1 MHKPEHSYKTKGFD
15 TRAIHAGQEPEPTT
29 GAIMTPIYQT
39 STYTQAAP
47 GDHRGYE
54 YARTGNP
61 GRTLLADAVAEL
73 ENAAGAIVTG
83 SGMSAIDLLLHGLP
97 HGARVLCS
105 HDAYGGTRRLL
116 DARGRGGRLV
126 PVYVDTSDLD
136 QVANAL
142 NQDAALIIAETPSNP
157 RLRISD
163 LKGLARLARNA
174 GTELAVDNTVMSP
187 ILQRPLDWGADYSV
201 QSVTKLLNGHS
212 DMVGGAVCCADPE
225 RVAELAWWANCV
237 GVGAAAFDSYLALRG
252 LHYGAVVARNPEHV
266 RATFGDRLKS
276 NVDYGLN
283 LKLDDLYEAMPRRS
297 RIYEIMRQFLDR
309 VLHRMAQPDLLHLRI
324 AFGNRPGVDRHRIDV
339 LQHGCGRADSSHVLG
354 ELPQVRHRAEPS
366 HDTANAESVG
376 DRLAQTVAPGHFEI
390 GHRTGLVPPDLE
402 RDDDEIRALDRPA
415 LVGVGLDAG
424 IRTGR

>member
-1 MHKPEHSYKTKGFD
+1 MSSDQRTKAIRAGLNTDRSWNAVIPPLSLSTAYRREDPAIQPAFD
-15 TRAIHAGQEPEPTT
+15 
-29 GAIMTPIYQT
+29 
-39 STYTQAAP
+39 
-47 GDHRGYE
+47 

-61 GRTLLADAVAEL
+61 GRALLADAIAEL

-163 LKGLARLARNA
+163 LEGLAGLARKA

-212 DMVGGAVCCADPE
+212 DMVGGALCCANPE
-225 RVAELAWWANCV
+225 RLGELAWWANCV

-252 LHYGAVVARNPEHV
+252 LRTLPLRVQAQCKSALAVARWLDADPRIARVDYPGLENHPGHELAARQQDGFGQLISLELTGDAPDPRAVVASLEIFTLAQSLGGVESLCCIPALMTHASMSPEA
-266 RATFGDRLKS
+266 RAEAGVADSLIRLS
-276 NVDYGLN
+276 VGLESAE
-283 LKLDDLYEAMPRRS
+283 DQIAD
-297 RIYEIMRQFLDR
+297 LDR
-309 VLHRMAQPDLLHLRI
+309 AL
-324 AFGNRPGVDRHRIDV
+324 
-339 LQHGCGRADSSHVLG
+339 SS
-354 ELPQVRHRAEPS
+354 
-366 HDTANAESVG
+366 
-376 DRLAQTVAPGHFEI
+376 
-390 GHRTGLVPPDLE
+390 GL
-402 RDDDEIRALDRPA
+402 
-415 LVGVGLDAG
+415 
-424 IRTGR
+424 

>member
-1 MHKPEHSYKTKGFD
+1 MSSDQRTKAVRAGLNTDRSWNAVIPPLSLSTAYRREDPAIQPAFD
-15 TRAIHAGQEPEPTT
+15 
-29 GAIMTPIYQT
+29 
-39 STYTQAAP
+39 
-47 GDHRGYE
+47 

-61 GRTLLADAVAEL
+61 GRTLLADAIAEL

-252 LHYGAVVARNPEHV
+252 LRTLPLRVQAQCESALAVARWLEADPRIARVDYPGLESHPGHELAARQQDGFGQLISLELAEGAPDPRDVVASLEIFTLAQSLGGVESLCCIPALMTHASMSPQA
-266 RATFGDRLKS
+266 RA
-276 NVDYGLN
+276 
-283 LKLDDLYEAMPRRS
+283 EA
-297 RIYEIMRQFLDR
+297 
-309 VLHRMAQPDLLHLRI
+309 
-324 AFGNRPGVDRHRIDV
+324 GV
-339 LQHGCGRADSSHVLG
+339 ADSLIRLSIGL
-354 ELPQVRHRAEPS
+354 E
-366 HDTANAESVG
+366 NAE
-376 DRLAQTVAPGHFEI
+376 DQIA
-390 GHRTGLVPPDLE
+390 DL
-402 RDDDEIRALDRPA
+402 DKALSTTD
-415 LVGVGLDAG
+415 
-424 IRTGR
+424 

>member
-1 MHKPEHSYKTKGFD
+1 MSSDQRTKAIRAGLNTDRSWNAVIPPLSLSTAYRREDPAIQPAFD
-15 TRAIHAGQEPEPTT
+15 
-29 GAIMTPIYQT
+29 
-39 STYTQAAP
+39 
-47 GDHRGYE
+47 

-61 GRTLLADAVAEL
+61 GRTLLADAIAEL

-116 DARGRGGRLV
+116 DARGRGGRLI

-142 NQDAALIIAETPSNP
+142 NQDVALIIAETPSNP

-163 LKGLARLARNA
+163 LEGLAGLARKA

-212 DMVGGAVCCADPE
+212 DMVGGALCCANPE
-225 RVAELAWWANCV
+225 RLAELAWWANCV

-252 LHYGAVVARNPEHV
+252 LRTLPLRVQAQCESALAVARWLDADPRIARVDYPGLESHPGHELAARQQDGFGQLISLELTGDAPDPRAVVASLEIFTLAQSLGGVESLCCIPALMTHASMSPEA
-266 RATFGDRLKS
+266 RAEAGVADSLIRLS
-276 NVDYGLN
+276 VGLESAE
-283 LKLDDLYEAMPRRS
+283 DQIAD
-297 RIYEIMRQFLDR
+297 LDR
-309 VLHRMAQPDLLHLRI
+309 AL
-324 AFGNRPGVDRHRIDV
+324 
-339 LQHGCGRADSSHVLG
+339 SS
-354 ELPQVRHRAEPS
+354 
-366 HDTANAESVG
+366 
-376 DRLAQTVAPGHFEI
+376 
-390 GHRTGLVPPDLE
+390 GL
-402 RDDDEIRALDRPA
+402 
-415 LVGVGLDAG
+415 
-424 IRTGR
+424 

>member
-1 MHKPEHSYKTKGFD
+1 MSSDQRTKAVRAGLNTDRSWNAVIPPLSLSTAYRREDPAIQPAFD
-15 TRAIHAGQEPEPTT
+15 
-29 GAIMTPIYQT
+29 
-39 STYTQAAP
+39 
-47 GDHRGYE
+47 

-61 GRTLLADAVAEL
+61 GRTLLADAIAEL

-252 LHYGAVVARNPEHV
+252 LRTLPLRVQAQCESALAVARWLDADP
-266 RATFGDRLKS
+266 RIAR
-276 NVDYGLN
+276 VDYPGLESHPGH
-283 LKLDDLYEAMPRRS
+283 DLAARQQDGFGQLISLELAAGAPDPREVVGALEIFTLAQSLGGVESLCCIPALMTHASMSPQARAEA
-297 RIYEIMRQFLDR
+297 
-309 VLHRMAQPDLLHLRI
+309 
-324 AFGNRPGVDRHRIDV
+324 GV
-339 LQHGCGRADSSHVLG
+339 ADSLIRLSIGL
-354 ELPQVRHRAEPS
+354 E
-366 HDTANAESVG
+366 NAE
-376 DRLAQTVAPGHFEI
+376 DQIA
-390 GHRTGLVPPDLE
+390 DL
-402 RDDDEIRALDRPA
+402 DKALSTTD
-415 LVGVGLDAG
+415 
-424 IRTGR
+424 

>member
-1 MHKPEHSYKTKGFD
+1 MSSDQRTKAVRAGLNTDRSWNAVIPPLSLSTAYRREDPAIQPAFD
-15 TRAIHAGQEPEPTT
+15 
-29 GAIMTPIYQT
+29 
-39 STYTQAAP
+39 
-47 GDHRGYE
+47 

-61 GRTLLADAVAEL
+61 GRTLLADAIAEL

-126 PVYVDTSDLD
+126 PVYVETSDLD

-252 LHYGAVVARNPEHV
+252 LRTLPLRVQAQCESALAVARWLEADPRIARVDYPGLESHPGHELAARQQDGFGQLISLELAEGAPDPRDVVASLEIFTLAQSLGGVESLCCIPALMTHASMSPQA
-266 RATFGDRLKS
+266 RA
-276 NVDYGLN
+276 
-283 LKLDDLYEAMPRRS
+283 EA
-297 RIYEIMRQFLDR
+297 
-309 VLHRMAQPDLLHLRI
+309 
-324 AFGNRPGVDRHRIDV
+324 GV
-339 LQHGCGRADSSHVLG
+339 ADSLIRLSIGL
-354 ELPQVRHRAEPS
+354 E
-366 HDTANAESVG
+366 NAE
-376 DRLAQTVAPGHFEI
+376 DQIA
-390 GHRTGLVPPDLE
+390 DL
-402 RDDDEIRALDRPA
+402 DKALSTTD
-415 LVGVGLDAG
+415 
-424 IRTGR
+424 